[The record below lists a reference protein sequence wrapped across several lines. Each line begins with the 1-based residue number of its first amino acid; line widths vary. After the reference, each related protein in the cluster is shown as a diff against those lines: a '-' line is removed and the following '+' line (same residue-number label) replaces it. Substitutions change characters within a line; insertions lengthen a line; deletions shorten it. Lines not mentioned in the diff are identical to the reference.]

1 VARSSSRATT
11 HGFEKKASSNVRGPR
26 NESFRGILL
35 DNGSSDRK
43 IAGMDS
49 VVSTLIRAWHWS
61 YVDVDMAFEG
71 LSPEVLHRRP
81 NDRIA
86 SIAEIVAHTAYSEAS
101 IVLRYLLGV
110 PKADWPDHV
119 MLRDPY
125 GWPPRI
131 LAELPKRELVAM
143 TPEEVMASWLQHHDY
158 FLSAMADFSVPH
170 DHRFT
175 DEWSEAAPDVETRLR
190 FAAYHVGYH
199 VAQIYSNRHFFGD
212 DTPDN

>member
-1 VARSSSRATT
+1 M
-11 HGFEKKASSNVRGPR
+11 
-26 NESFRGILL
+26 
-35 DNGSSDRK
+35 D
-43 IAGMDS
+43 IA
-49 VVSTLIRAWHWS
+49 VETLIRAWDWS

-71 LSPEVLHRRP
+71 LTSEVLHRRP
-81 NDRIA
+81 NDRIP
-86 SIAEIVAHTAYSEAS
+86 SIAEMTAHTAYSEAS
-101 IVLRYLLGV
+101 IILRYLLGI
-110 PKADWPDHV
+110 PKEEWPEHL

-131 LAELPKRELVAM
+131 LAEPPRAELLALSA
-143 TPEEVMASWLQHHDY
+143 EEVKGAWLEHHRHFIKAMDA
-158 FLSAMADFSVPH
+158 FPLSLE
-170 DHRFT
+170 HRFS